1 MIANALAIGAAYLLG
16 SIPFGFL
23 AGWLRGIDLRQHGSG
38 NTGGT
43 NAVRVL
49 GPKLGVPVIALDI
62 LKGAGAVWMA
72 GAVGGTKVAV
82 LGGAAAVLG
91 HMFPLFLGF
100 GGGKGVAT
108 GAGATLALAPVIGL
122 LAVAIWV
129 LTSLLTGY
137 VSVGSL
143 VTAVAI
149 SSMAFAFGEPWP
161 VKAFFVAASLLVFWR
176 HRTNIARLRRGSEN
190 RINVRGWWARRA
202 SPAARR

>member
-1 MIANALAIGAAYLLG
+1 MIANALAVGAAYLLG
-16 SIPFGFL
+16 SIPFGYL

-49 GPKLGVPVIALDI
+49 GPKLGVPVILLDI
-62 LKGAGAVWMA
+62 LKGAGAVWLA
-72 GAVGGTKVAV
+72 GAVGGTEVAV

-91 HMFPLFLGF
+91 HMFPVFLGF

-108 GAGATLALAPVIGL
+108 GAGATIALAPVIGL
-122 LAVAIWV
+122 LAVLIWV
-129 LTSLLTGY
+129 LTSLVTGY

-143 VTAVAI
+143 VTAIAI
-149 SSMAFAFGEPWP
+149 PSMAFAFGEPWP
-161 VKAFFVAASLLVFWR
+161 VKAFFVTAAALVFWR

-202 SPAARR
+202 TAPRSR

>member
-1 MIANALAIGAAYLLG
+1 VIANALAIAAAYLLG
-16 SIPFGFL
+16 SVPFGYL

-49 GPKLGVPVIALDI
+49 GPKLGVPVILLDV
-62 LKGAGAVWMA
+62 LKGAVGVWMA
-72 GAVGGTKVAV
+72 GAVGGTKVAA
-82 LGGAAAVLG
+82 LAGAAAVLG

-108 GAGATLALAPVIGL
+108 GAGATIALAPIVGL
-122 LAVAIWV
+122 LAVPIW
-129 LTSLLTGY
+129 LATSFLTGY

-149 SSMAFAFGEPWP
+149 PSMAFAFGEPWP
-161 VKAFFVAASLLVFWR
+161 VKAVLIAAALLVIWR
-176 HRTNIARLRRGSEN
+176 HRANVARLRRGSEN
-190 RINVRGWWARRA
+190 RINVRAWWARRA
-202 SPAARR
+202 ARAASR